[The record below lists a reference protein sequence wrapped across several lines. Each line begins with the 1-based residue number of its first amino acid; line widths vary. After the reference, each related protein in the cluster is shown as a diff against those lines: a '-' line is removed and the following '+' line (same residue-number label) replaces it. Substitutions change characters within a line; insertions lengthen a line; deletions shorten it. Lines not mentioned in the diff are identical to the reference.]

1 MTLPASQAENEPIFA
16 KARAAIVK
24 KLRNLQ
30 FAQFQNLERL
40 TTPNVKGI
48 PTDVICGKI
57 KILSSSGGNV
67 SLRPF
72 VYFVGD
78 ETAYYDSGMPDA
90 DLDALIVKNF
100 CAD

>member
-1 MTLPASQAENEPIFA
+1 MRTFLSDEPGDVRPLGRGKVGVDVSRPI
-16 KARAAIVK
+16 
-24 KLRNLQ
+24 
-30 FAQFQNLERL
+30 E
-40 TTPNVKGI
+40 GI